1 MVLEPPELQKRVWLS
16 YLVFAILFSLVP
28 IYIYNRLTLIAII
41 WLVTLI
47 IAVGIRSRIKHA
59 LIALFG
65 GRWLQCIAVLISA
78 NLAVSALIIHEAN
91 YAGELQWGVEVG
103 DQFSYSLEALGF
115 FDYYYDHHCLP
126 LNNSVI
132 IFNITSLPEIP
143 FYCDQPKFSE
153 LIVNRVK
160 GYALFENGS
169 SMNQECEIIVT
180 SLISKALLPVGDWAY
195 IDTLYDDQGAWFS
208 FSDGDFFHFGLISQ
222 YSLGAPGWSAK
233 ISLDDGVP
241 ITVTEHPPYWH
252 LGIVT
257 LTLLS

>member
-1 MVLEPPELQKRVWLS
+1 MVLEPPDSQKRDWLS
-16 YLVFAILFSLVP
+16 YLLLILLFSLLP
-28 IYIYNRLTLIAII
+28 INIYVGSVLIAFI
-41 WLVTLI
+41 WFVTLI
-47 IAVGIRSRIKHA
+47 IAVRIRSRVKHA

-65 GRWLQCIAVLISA
+65 GRWLQCIVVLISA
-78 NLAVSALIIHEAN
+78 NLVVSALIIHEAN
-91 YAGELQWGVEVG
+91 FAGDLQWGVEVG
-103 DQFSYSLEALGF
+103 DQFSYSLKALGF
-115 FDYYYDHHCLP
+115 FDYYYDHPCLP

-143 FYCDQPKFSE
+143 LYCDRTTFSE
-153 LIVNRVK
+153 LIVNPVK

-169 SMNQECEIIVT
+169 SMNQECESIVT
-180 SLISKALLPVGDWAY
+180 ALISKALLPVGDWVY

-208 FSDGDFFHFGLISQ
+208 FSDGDFFYFGHTSL

-241 ITVTEHPPYWH
+241 ITVTEHPPLWH

-257 LTLLS
+257 LTLLL